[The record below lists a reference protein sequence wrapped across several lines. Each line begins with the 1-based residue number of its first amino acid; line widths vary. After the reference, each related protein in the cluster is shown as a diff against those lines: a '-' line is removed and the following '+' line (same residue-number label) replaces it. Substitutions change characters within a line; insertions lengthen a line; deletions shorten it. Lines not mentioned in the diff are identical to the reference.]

1 MANIP
6 GIPDNKNFLS
16 PLSFIFTLKRA
27 PNLQYFCQG
36 ASLPSMISGEVLTD
50 NPFNKIPHTPT
61 KMSFEPLDI
70 RFAVDEDMQNYIE
83 IYNWLIG
90 ITFPDNF
97 GQYGRYPGQN
107 SNTSISA
114 RSSQRN
120 YTSDASLLIY
130 TSHQNANIRISFQ
143 DLFPVALNSLDFDTR
158 NQDIEYLEAT
168 VSFRYRKFELELLTN
183 A

>member
-1 MANIP
+1 M
-6 GIPDNKNFLS
+6 PDNKNFLS

-27 PNLQYFCQG
+27 PDLSYFCQA
-36 ASLPSMISGEVLTD
+36 ASLPSMISGEVLSD

-61 KMSFEPLDI
+61 KISFEPLDI
-70 RFAVDEDMQNYIE
+70 RFAVDEDMKNYAE

-97 GQYGRYPGQN
+97 SQYGSFPQN
-107 SNTSISA
+107 TANTSIPS
-114 RSSQRN
+114 RSPEKN

-143 DLFPVALNSLDFDTR
+143 DLFPVALNSLDFDVR
-158 NQDIEYLEAT
+158 NPDIEYLEAT
-168 VSFRYRKFELELLTN
+168 VSFRYRKFELELL
-183 A
+183 